1 MTRPL
6 PGAVV
11 TPDGHP
17 ATTTTTATATATYVF
32 AVCHGCDPAVL
43 TGLAGQAAGAPV
55 RLLRFGSLEAVVQD
69 VPAEM
74 FGEEALRERLAN
86 RAELEHCAR
95 VHHAVVAAAAG
106 RAPTLPLPLATLYL
120 SDERARAALREDE
133 NRFRSVMGR
142 IAGRVEWGVKVY
154 AAPGQPPPTRPERT
168 GPTATAAAAATA
180 TAQTTTTLTA
190 TAAPETTSAART
202 NTRPGHAY
210 LDRARGARR
219 AREERQE
226 AGLNAAAS
234 VDRALRDIAVA
245 GRRLR
250 SHDTG
255 VTGAGRV
262 QLLNA
267 AYLVEKGREADLIGA
282 VELLRTSPGYERVE
296 LEVTGPWVP
305 YSFVDGGDLDA
316 DQ

>member
-11 TPDGHP
+11 TPGGLPD
-17 ATTTTTATATATYVF
+17 TTTATATATYVF

-43 TGLAGQAAGAPV
+43 TGLAGHAAGAPV

-74 FGEEALRERLAN
+74 FGEDALRERLAN

-95 VHHAVVAAAAG
+95 AHHAVVAAAAG

-154 AAPGQPPPTRPERT
+154 AAPGRPERT
-168 GPTATAAAAATA
+168 GP
-180 TAQTTTTLTA
+180 TTTTLTA
-190 TAAPETTSAART
+190 TAPPETASAART

-267 AYLVEKGREADLIGA
+267 AYLVDEGREADLIGA

>member
-11 TPDGHP
+11 TPGGHP
-17 ATTTTTATATATYVF
+17 ATTTATATYVF

-74 FGEEALRERLAN
+74 FGEEALRERLAD

-95 VHHAVVAAAAG
+95 AHHAVVAAAAG

-154 AAPGQPPPTRPERT
+154 AAPGRPPPTRPERT
-168 GPTATAAAAATA
+168 GPTTTAP
-180 TAQTTTTLTA
+180 TTTTLTA
-190 TAAPETTSAART
+190 TAPPETTSAART

-267 AYLVEKGREADLIGA
+267 AYLVDEGREADLIGA

>member
-17 ATTTTTATATATYVF
+17 ATTTATATYVF

-154 AAPGQPPPTRPERT
+154 AAPGRPPPTRPERT
-168 GPTATAAAAATA
+168 GPTATAAAAA
-180 TAQTTTTLTA
+180 QTTTTLTA
-190 TAAPETTSAART
+190 TAART
-202 NTRPGHAY
+202 NARPGHAY

>member
-11 TPDGHP
+11 TPGGHP
-17 ATTTTTATATATYVF
+17 ATTTATYVF

-74 FGEEALRERLAN
+74 FGEEALRERLAD

-95 VHHAVVAAAAG
+95 AHHAVIAAAAG

-154 AAPGQPPPTRPERT
+154 VAPGRPPPTLPERT
-168 GPTATAAAAATA
+168 GPPTTAPTTTAP
-180 TAQTTTTLTA
+180 TTTTLTA
-190 TAAPETTSAART
+190 TAPPETTSAART

-267 AYLVEKGREADLIGA
+267 AYLVDEEREADLIGA

>member
-17 ATTTTTATATATYVF
+17 ATTTTATATATYVF

-154 AAPGQPPPTRPERT
+154 AAPGRPPPTRPERT
-168 GPTATAAAAATA
+168 GPTATAAAAA
-180 TAQTTTTLTA
+180 QTTTTLTA
-190 TAAPETTSAART
+190 TAART
-202 NTRPGHAY
+202 NARPGHAY

-234 VDRALRDIAVA
+234 VDRALREIAVA

>member
-11 TPDGHP
+11 TPGGHP
-17 ATTTTTATATATYVF
+17 ATTTATAIYVF

-74 FGEEALRERLAN
+74 FGEEALRERLAD

-95 VHHAVVAAAAG
+95 AHHAVIAAAAG

-120 SDERARAALREDE
+120 SDERARAALCEDE

-154 AAPGQPPPTRPERT
+154 AAPGRPPPTRPERT
-168 GPTATAAAAATA
+168 GPTTTAPTTTA
-180 TAQTTTTLTA
+180 PTTTTLTA
-190 TAAPETTSAART
+190 TAPPETTSAART

-267 AYLVEKGREADLIGA
+267 AYLVDEGREADLIGA

>member
-17 ATTTTTATATATYVF
+17 ATTTTTTATATYVF

-154 AAPGQPPPTRPERT
+154 AAPGRPPPTRPERT
-168 GPTATAAAAATA
+168 GPTATAAAAA

-226 AGLNAAAS
+226 AELNAAAS

-267 AYLVEKGREADLIGA
+267 AYLVEKGRETDLIGA
-282 VELLRTSPGYERVE
+282 VELLRTSPGYEHVE

>member
-11 TPDGHP
+11 TPGGHP
-17 ATTTTTATATATYVF
+17 ATTTATATYVF

-95 VHHAVVAAAAG
+95 AHHAVVAAAAG

-154 AAPGQPPPTRPERT
+154 AAPGRPPPTRPERT
-168 GPTATAAAAATA
+168 GPPAPAAATA

-190 TAAPETTSAART
+190 TAPPETTTAART

-267 AYLVEKGREADLIGA
+267 AYLVDEGREADLIGA

>member
-17 ATTTTTATATATYVF
+17 ATTTATATYVF

-74 FGEEALRERLAN
+74 FGEEALRERLAD
-86 RAELEHCAR
+86 RAELERCAR
-95 VHHAVVAAAAG
+95 AHHAVVAAAAG

-142 IAGRVEWGVKVY
+142 VAGRVEWGVKVY
-154 AAPGQPPPTRPERT
+154 AAPGRPPPTRPERT
-168 GPTATAAAAATA
+168 GPSTTAP
-180 TAQTTTTLTA
+180 TTTTLTA
-190 TAAPETTSAART
+190 TAPPETTSAART

-267 AYLVEKGREADLIGA
+267 AYLVDEGREADLIGA

>member
-11 TPDGHP
+11 TPGGLPD
-17 ATTTTTATATATYVF
+17 TTTATATATYVF

-43 TGLAGQAAGAPV
+43 TGLSGHAAGAPV

-74 FGEEALRERLAN
+74 FGEDALRERLAN

-95 VHHAVVAAAAG
+95 AHHAVVAAAAG

-154 AAPGQPPPTRPERT
+154 AAPGRPERT
-168 GPTATAAAAATA
+168 GP
-180 TAQTTTTLTA
+180 TTTTLTA
-190 TAAPETTSAART
+190 TAPPETASAART

-267 AYLVEKGREADLIGA
+267 AYLVDEGREADLIGA

>member
-6 PGAVV
+6 PGAAV
-11 TPDGHP
+11 TPGGLP
-17 ATTTTTATATATYVF
+17 AATTATYVF
-32 AVCHGCDPAVL
+32 AVCQGCDPAAL
-43 TGLAGQAAGAPV
+43 TGLAGQTAGAPV

-95 VHHAVVAAAAG
+95 AHHAVVAAAAG

-120 SDERARAALREDE
+120 SDERARAALCEDE
-133 NRFRSVMGR
+133 GRFRSVMGR

-154 AAPGQPPPTRPERT
+154 AAPGRPERP
-168 GPTATAAAAATA
+168 GPRATA
-180 TAQTTTTLTA
+180 TAPATAPTTTTLTA
-190 TAAPETTSAART
+190 AAPPETASAART
-202 NTRPGHAY
+202 TTRPGHAY

-267 AYLVEKGREADLIGA
+267 AYLVDEGREADLTRA
-282 VELLRTSPGYERVE
+282 VEQLRTSPGCERVE

>member
-11 TPDGHP
+11 TPGGLP
-17 ATTTTTATATATYVF
+17 ATTATYVF

-43 TGLAGQAAGAPV
+43 TGLTGQAAGAPV

-95 VHHAVVAAAAG
+95 AHHAVVAAAAG

-120 SDERARAALREDE
+120 SDERARAALCEDE
-133 NRFRSVMGR
+133 GRFRSVMGR

-154 AAPGQPPPTRPERT
+154 AAPGLPERT
-168 GPTATAAAAATA
+168 GPRAAAPTATAP
-180 TAQTTTTLTA
+180 TTTTLTA
-190 TAAPETTSAART
+190 AAPPETASSART
-202 NTRPGHAY
+202 NTRRPGHAY

-267 AYLVEKGREADLIGA
+267 AYLVDEGREADLTRA
-282 VELLRTSPGYERVE
+282 VEQLRTSPGCARVE

-305 YSFVDGGDLDA
+305 YSFVDGGDPDA

>member
-11 TPDGHP
+11 TPGGHP
-17 ATTTTTATATATYVF
+17 ATTTATATYVF

-95 VHHAVVAAAAG
+95 AHHAVVAAAAG

-120 SDERARAALREDE
+120 SDERARAALCEDE

-154 AAPGQPPPTRPERT
+154 AAPGRPPPTRPERT
-168 GPTATAAAAATA
+168 GPPAPAAAP
-180 TAQTTTTLTA
+180 TTTTLTA
-190 TAAPETTSAART
+190 TAPPETTTAART
-202 NTRPGHAY
+202 GTRPGHAY

>member
-17 ATTTTTATATATYVF
+17 ATTTATATYVF

-74 FGEEALRERLAN
+74 FGEEALRERLAD

-95 VHHAVVAAAAG
+95 AHHAVVAAAAG

-154 AAPGQPPPTRPERT
+154 AAPGRPPPTRPERT
-168 GPTATAAAAATA
+168 GPTTTAPTTTA
-180 TAQTTTTLTA
+180 PTTTTLTA
-190 TAAPETTSAART
+190 TAPPETTSAVRT

-267 AYLVEKGREADLIGA
+267 AYLVDEGREADLIGA

>member
-17 ATTTTTATATATYVF
+17 ATTTTATATATYVF

-154 AAPGQPPPTRPERT
+154 AAPGRPPPTRPERT
-168 GPTATAAAAATA
+168 GPTATAAAAA
-180 TAQTTTTLTA
+180 QTTTTLTA
-190 TAAPETTSAART
+190 TAART
-202 NTRPGHAY
+202 NARPGHAY

-226 AGLNAAAS
+226 AELNAAAS

>member
-11 TPDGHP
+11 TPGGLP
-17 ATTTTTATATATYVF
+17 ATTTTATATATYVF

-74 FGEEALRERLAN
+74 FGEEALRERLAD
-86 RAELEHCAR
+86 RAELERCAR
-95 VHHAVVAAAAG
+95 AHHAVVAAAAG

-154 AAPGQPPPTRPERT
+154 AAPGRPPPTRPERT
-168 GPTATAAAAATA
+168 GPPTTAP
-180 TAQTTTTLTA
+180 TTTTLTA
-190 TAAPETTSAART
+190 TAPPETTSAVRT

-267 AYLVEKGREADLIGA
+267 AYLVDEGREADLIGA

>member
-17 ATTTTTATATATYVF
+17 ATTTATATYVF

-95 VHHAVVAAAAG
+95 AHHAVVAAAAG

-154 AAPGQPPPTRPERT
+154 TAPGRPPPTRPERT
-168 GPTATAAAAATA
+168 GPTATAAAAA
-180 TAQTTTTLTA
+180 QTTTTLTA
-190 TAAPETTSAART
+190 TAART

>member
-11 TPDGHP
+11 TPGGHP
-17 ATTTTTATATATYVF
+17 ATTTATATYVF

-74 FGEEALRERLAN
+74 FGEEALRERLAD

-95 VHHAVVAAAAG
+95 AHHAVVAAAAG

-154 AAPGQPPPTRPERT
+154 AAPGRPPPTRPERT
-168 GPTATAAAAATA
+168 DPTTTAP
-180 TAQTTTTLTA
+180 TTTTLTA
-190 TAAPETTSAART
+190 TAPPETTSAART

-267 AYLVEKGREADLIGA
+267 AYLVDEEREADLIGA

>member
-11 TPDGHP
+11 TPGGHT
-17 ATTTTTATATATYVF
+17 ATTTATATYVF

-74 FGEEALRERLAN
+74 FGEEALRERLAD

-95 VHHAVVAAAAG
+95 AHHAVVAAAAG

-120 SDERARAALREDE
+120 NDERARAALREDE

-154 AAPGQPPPTRPERT
+154 AAPGRPPPTLPERT
-168 GPTATAAAAATA
+168 GPPTTAPTTTAP
-180 TAQTTTTLTA
+180 TTTTLTA
-190 TAAPETTSAART
+190 TAPPETTSAART

-267 AYLVEKGREADLIGA
+267 AYLVDEGREADLIGA

>member
-11 TPDGHP
+11 TPGGHP
-17 ATTTTTATATATYVF
+17 ATTTATATYVF

-95 VHHAVVAAAAG
+95 AHHAVVAAAAG

-154 AAPGQPPPTRPERT
+154 AAPGRPPPTRPERT
-168 GPTATAAAAATA
+168 GPPAPAAAP
-180 TAQTTTTLTA
+180 TTTTLTA
-190 TAAPETTSAART
+190 TAPPETTSAART